1 MISKNIQKIFDIGL
15 VPLIVLDDVEDAVPL
30 GKALVAG
37 GIPVAEVTFRTA
49 AGGAV
54 IEKMAQEVPE
64 ILVGAGTVHDVEHA
78 KEAVEKGAKFIVTPG
93 FNLDVVKWC
102 VDNNIDVIPGTVAP
116 SDIEAAMNLG
126 LSVCKFFPAEAY
138 GGVKTLKALAG
149 PYADIKFMPT
159 GGVSENNMNEYLA
172 LSNVGAIGGS
182 FMTPSKLVKEKR
194 WNEITDVCKAI
205 VKKMLGFEL
214 AHVGINTKDANEAN
228 DIANTLGNV
237 FLQEKRETSG
247 AYFSGDV
254 AEVVKG
260 SFLGEHGHICIDT
273 IDMPRAI
280 AYLKRIGV
288 KFNDETWAKDDKG
301 NIINVYL
308 KDDIGGF
315 AVHVRRKIK

>member
-1 MISKNIQKIFDIGL
+1 
-15 VPLIVLDDVEDAVPL
+15 
-30 GKALVAG
+30 
-37 GIPVAEVTFRTA
+37 
-49 AGGAV
+49 
-54 IEKMAQEVPE
+54 
-64 ILVGAGTVHDVEHA
+64 
-78 KEAVEKGAKFIVTPG
+78 
-93 FNLDVVKWC
+93 
-102 VDNNIDVIPGTVAP
+102 
-116 SDIEAAMNLG
+116 
-126 LSVCKFFPAEAY
+126 
-138 GGVKTLKALAG
+138 
-149 PYADIKFMPT
+149 MPT

-182 FMTPSKLVKEKR
+182 FMTPSKLVKEKK

-315 AVHVRRKIK
+315 AVHVRRKVQ